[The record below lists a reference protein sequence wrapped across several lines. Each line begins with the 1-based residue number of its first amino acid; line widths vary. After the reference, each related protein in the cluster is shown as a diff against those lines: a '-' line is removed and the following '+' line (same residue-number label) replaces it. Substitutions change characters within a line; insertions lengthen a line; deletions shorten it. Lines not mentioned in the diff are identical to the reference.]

1 MVHRSEKR
9 KSKFQ
14 ERLEAVQKA
23 HEEMT
28 RNGELSNVKRHTEET
43 QPSEEDARSS
53 QTAQLPRD
61 PMVWKVL
68 KHEKPRYYDPI
79 NLWDGNSYRYDW
91 YRVSNGEKDYYCNN
105 NDDRVLSPDDITHWS
120 PPAGVKYPPYQP
132 MTEDDIKEFSRRDL
146 KHLIERMKDEIIPNN
161 QIPNDN
167 PDQHHAFNTGLKTGI
182 TVITT
187 FLKPRRMTDDKKD
200 NQ

>member
-61 PMVWKVL
+61 PMVWKDL
-68 KHEKPRYYDPI
+68 KHQRPRYYDPI
-79 NLWDGNSYRYDW
+79 NLWDGKYIYYDW

-105 NDDRVLSPDDITHWS
+105 NDNKILFPDDVTHWS
-120 PPAGVKYPPYQP
+120 PPAGVTYPPYKP
-132 MTEDDIKEFSRRDL
+132 MTRDDIKEFTRRDINEVL
-146 KHLIERMKDEIIPNN
+146 EVLGKLIARRITSQLPHIEYVAGVDDAIIT
-161 QIPNDN
+161 ID
-167 PDQHHAFNTGLKTGI
+167 GL
-182 TVITT
+182 
-187 FLKPRRMTDDKKD
+187 LKPRRMTDDKKD